1 MFGIIWDGTGL
12 GKDQTIWGAEFLIG
26 DYQDFVRI
34 GSIKPIDLIGSEQ
47 AIHEIGRIGLV
58 MSMDANIEQ
67 TFFEPTKQELL
78 KKIRIQ
84 NSVSATSMGRL
95 FDGLY
100 SILTKKITQD
110 YDGQAPM
117 LLESMVQPTDK
128 NTL

>member
-1 MFGIIWDGTGL
+1 MTTKIL
-12 GKDQTIWGAEFLIG
+12 S
-26 DYQDFVRI
+26 I

-58 MSMDANIEQ
+58 MSMDANTEQ

-128 NTL
+128 DIL